1 MFRVSDL
8 TVAIKENQQVM
19 LRGVNFEI
27 LPGETLVLKGKNG
40 SGKSTL
46 LGAIMGDPRYEIL
59 GGEIEFLGEKI
70 QSLSTEGRSLLGM
83 FLSFQTPPEVNGVST
98 TEIVRTGLMERGE
111 KVRLDEVRNGLMVN
125 QKLLGLPMFFMEREC
140 GVGMSGGEK
149 KKNEILQM
157 LALKPKFCML
167 DELDSGLDMES
178 AGKISQILADYQRE
192 TNASF
197 LIISHNLRILEK
209 LKVDKAVELVG
220 GELIVVENERGDEKS
235 KRFSEN
241 ECGDEKSARALDD
254 RGVIGESGVMDERGV
269 K

>member
-8 TVAIKENQQVM
+8 TVAIKKNQQVM

-46 LGAIMGDPRYEIL
+46 LGAIMGDSRYEIL
-59 GGEIEFLGEKI
+59 GGEIEFLGQEI
-70 QSLSTEGRSLLGM
+70 QNLSTEGRSFLGM

-111 KVRLDEVRNGLMVN
+111 KVRLDEVRNGLMAN

-157 LALKPKFCML
+157 LALRPKFCML

-178 AGKISQILADYQRE
+178 AENISQILAGYQRE
-192 TNASF
+192 TGASF
-197 LIISHNLRILEK
+197 LITSHNLRILEK

-220 GELIVVENERGDEKS
+220 GELVVIGNW
-235 KRFSEN
+235 
-241 ECGDEKSARALDD
+241 CGDEKSVQALDE
-254 RGVIGESGVMDERGV
+254 RGVMDEVGLKDERGAMGERDV
-269 K
+269 NDERGAK

>member
-8 TVAIKENQQVM
+8 TVAIKKNQQVM
-19 LRGVNFEI
+19 FRGVNFEI

-83 FLSFQTPPEVNGVST
+83 FLSFQIPPEVNGVST
-98 TEIVRTGLMERGE
+98 TEIIRTGLTERGE
-111 KVRLDEVRNGLMVN
+111 KVRLDEVRSGLMPN

-209 LKVDKAVELVG
+209 LKVNRGIELIDGELVEARKANSDG
-220 GELIVVENERGDEKS
+220 GVT
-235 KRFSEN
+235 
-241 ECGDEKSARALDD
+241 RALSEGGI
-254 RGVIGESGVMDERGV
+254 R
-269 K
+269 